1 MGVLRV
7 VARYALV
14 DEPLIQ
20 VSLFGNGVGGEV
32 LDILGGSLVADDLFD
47 ALDNLILN
55 SKDRK
60 IIRINH
66 KIVVGK
72 KQSDQ
77 SVSMAKTTYIEVF
90 HLLVLLLLIEVL
102 DLLSLLFDALLEH
115 FKILI
120 VLVCDLPES
129 SLVDSTSICHAS
141 LPLPLFMVKS

>member
-55 SKDRK
+55 SKDK
-60 IIRINH
+60 NH

-77 SVSMAKTTYIEVF
+77 SVSMANATYIEIF

-120 VLVCDLPES
+120 VLISDLPES
-129 SLVDSTSICHAS
+129 GLVDSSSLCHAS
-141 LPLPLFMVKS
+141 LSLTLYMVKS